1 MEAIADQAAGLTLPT
16 RIAAGCFRLIP
27 ETGKEPPGVDSMAQP
42 DNLERTIDRLER
54 KINRVGTIV
63 IVVAAVFFGLLTYE
77 ALTFYGLSFVYSVI
91 ASAVVG
97 GATLILREP
106 FSG

>member
-1 MEAIADQAAGLTLPT
+1 
-16 RIAAGCFRLIP
+16 
-27 ETGKEPPGVDSMAQP
+27 
-42 DNLERTIDRLER
+42 
-54 KINRVGTIV
+54 
-63 IVVAAVFFGLLTYE
+63 VVAAVFFGLLTYE

-97 GATLILREP
+97 GAVLILREA